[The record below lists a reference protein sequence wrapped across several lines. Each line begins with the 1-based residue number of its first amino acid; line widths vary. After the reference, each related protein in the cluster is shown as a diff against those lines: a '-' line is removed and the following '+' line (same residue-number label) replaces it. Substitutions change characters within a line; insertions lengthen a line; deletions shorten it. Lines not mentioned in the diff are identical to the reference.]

1 MIYCN
6 PVPIANSCYLDKDT
20 TNDAL
25 NAFGKAVADL
35 TAAGKNLEINLNIIK
50 IKITNRNL
58 SYVYNKDFANGLNHT
73 DYEKEMKKSLRETK
87 SHWTDSYNQ
96 KWNESNLGNLV
107 NKPKV

>member
-73 DYEKEMKKSLRETK
+73 DY
-87 SHWTDSYNQ
+87 
-96 KWNESNLGNLV
+96 
-107 NKPKV
+107 